1 MPQKHQSR
9 RRELA
14 DRDAEE
20 EVREAPDHAHRGEQQ
35 KTAPGHCE
43 LELSASRGAS
53 IFAIWPARRTWL
65 DWRAKNLS
73 PPVPGG
79 APQDR
84 GLGTPR
90 ARLARLPRP
99 APALPCPPGRPP
111 CARPP

>member
-65 DWRAKNLS
+65 DWRDNNFY
-73 PPVPGG
+73 PPVMGG
-79 APQDR
+79 TDKKR
-84 GLGTPR
+84 GLPIPRRALFRLYTGAARVPATPGK
-90 ARLARLPRP
+90 P
-99 APALPCPPGRPP
+99 ASHR
-111 CARPP
+111 